1 MSRISFVFGLVLGST
16 LIGGAVSAQ
25 TFTAYDLATPA
36 AGNDQYGATLGLQ
49 FTVNSPIN
57 VTSLGAFDAVN
68 PLTGTAHTL
77 NGTIITT
84 IYDSLTQLPV
94 AGLTAS
100 FSSTSPGTLVGGYLY
115 KPVGGAAGIPLLPG
129 NYVVA
134 FTTVENTDPY
144 GNSNFPSFTPPT
156 YNEGGNVITINKTNY
171 LYNEQ
176 SSSFYRGQDKY
187 PINSFTGQ
195 LDSATFT
202 FTANAAN
209 TPEPGAVS
217 LFGGLV
223 VMGGG
228 TLLRRRRLRKKSAWN
243 VITASIA

>member
-1 MSRISFVFGLVLGST
+1 MSRIPFVFGLVLGST

-68 PLTGTAHTL
+68 PLTGAAHPL

-84 IYDSLTQLPV
+84 IYDSLTQAPV
-94 AGLTAS
+94 ADLTAT
-100 FSSTSPGTLVGGYLY
+100 FSATSPGTLVGGYLY

-144 GNSNFPSFTPPT
+144 GNSNFANFTPPT

-171 LYNEQ
+171 LFNEQ
-176 SSSFYRGQDKY
+176 SNAFYRGQDKY
-187 PINSFTGQ
+187 PIDSFTGQ

-202 FTANAAN
+202 FTSNSTAN

-217 LFGGLV
+217 LFGGLI

-228 TLLRRRRLRKKSAWN
+228 TLLRRRLRKK
-243 VITASIA
+243 TA